1 MPPGHFHDLT
11 STVLCTVEQDELE
24 ETGRYEVIEIL
35 RFFGSSIVYMYV
47 HNNVTPFSYTT
58 S

>member
-35 RFFGSSIVYMYV
+35 RFIGLSIYV
-47 HNNVTPFSYTT
+47 RT
-58 S
+58 